1 MSEADCA
8 SHSYSKR
15 GRRKL
20 EGRMRA
26 QRNCETNEELRTLV
40 QALETT
46 ESRSSKSQTA
56 WSEARKT
63 KGGVRMI
70 EKTFRV

>member
-15 GRRKL
+15 GSREL

-26 QRNCETNEELRTLV
+26 QRNCETNEVLRTLV
-40 QALETT
+40 KVFKRP
-46 ESRSSKSQTA
+46 SRVVVVSH
-56 WSEARKT
+56 
-63 KGGVRMI
+63 
-70 EKTFRV
+70 